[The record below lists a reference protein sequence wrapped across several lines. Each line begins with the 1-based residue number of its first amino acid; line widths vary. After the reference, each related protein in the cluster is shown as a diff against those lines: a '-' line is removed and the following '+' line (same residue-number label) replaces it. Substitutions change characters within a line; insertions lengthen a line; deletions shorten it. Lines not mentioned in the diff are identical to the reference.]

1 MEDDKFALHGFPI
14 LIMSE
19 EMTYDW
25 LKKIN
30 KLFLGLFQTK
40 NYKCFNFFGV
50 LMFVDKKVEFCV
62 NKT

>member
-1 MEDDKFALHGFPI
+1 MEDDKFSLHGFLI
-14 LIMSE
+14 MIMSE
-19 EMTYDW
+19 EMTHDW

-30 KLFLGLFQTK
+30 KFFLGFFQTE